1 MESERC
7 FKASGKTEKSIRY
20 YIGSK
25 PGNASFYQ
33 KNIRSHWEIENKLH
47 WALDIDFQ
55 EDADRKRNKNAAQN
69 FSLANKVALNILKN
83 DQTKNISIRR
93 KMNIAALALNYLLVL
108 MKF

>member
-25 PGNASFYQ
+25 TGSASFYQ
-33 KNIRSHWEIENKLH
+33 QKIRGHWAIENKLH
-47 WALDIDFQ
+47 WTLDVDFQ

-69 FSLANKVALNILKN
+69 FSLINKVAINILKN
-83 DQTKNISIRR
+83 DKTKNISIRR
-93 KMNIAALALNYLLVL
+93 KMNIAALDLKYLLTL
-108 MKF
+108 LKF

>member
-25 PGNASFYQ
+25 TGSASFYQ
-33 KNIRSHWEIENKLH
+33 QKIRGHWEIENKLH
-47 WALDIDFQ
+47 WTLDVDFQ

-69 FSLANKVALNILKN
+69 FSLINKVAINILKN
-83 DQTKNISIRR
+83 DKTKNISIRR
-93 KMNIAALALNYLLVL
+93 KMNIAALDLKYLLTL
-108 MKF
+108 LKF